1 MNSAMSDQQPVDTTA
16 PKASL
21 SAFDGIAIMV
31 GIVIG
36 IGIFKTPPLIAAN
49 VGSEAAFIGLW
60 LAGGLMTLI
69 GALVYAELAA
79 AYPSTGGEYHFLSR
93 ALGRSTGFMFAWAR
107 ISVIQTG
114 AIAAVG
120 FVFGDYAQVL
130 YPLGPFGPAIYA
142 GLALAALTIINVIG
156 THQSSV
162 SQNIFT
168 VLTVAAI
175 ALVVIAGLS
184 ASADTAPAAST
195 PAAGSPGGAIGLA
208 MIFVLLTYGGWN
220 EAAYI
225 SGEVRDVGRNMIRI
239 LLTGTGVII
248 AVYLLINFAYLH
260 VLGLEGLRGKGAVA
274 ADLMRLT
281 LGKHGAIIL
290 SLVICIAALSTL
302 NATIFTGARVYHA
315 LGRDL
320 PSLEG
325 LGLWNRHG
333 NNPRNA
339 VILQSIIALA
349 LIVFGAATREGFQAM
364 VEYTAPVFWLFLLL
378 VGLSFFVLRHREPD
392 VKRPFKV
399 PLYPLTPILFC
410 LTCAYLLYSSV
421 VYTQFGA
428 LIGIAVLL
436 LGLPL
441 LLLVRNNKPMATA
454 E

>member
-1 MNSAMSDQQPVDTTA
+1 MSNQPPSDQTD

-21 SAFDGIAIMV
+21 SVFDGIAITV

-36 IGIFKTPPLIAAN
+36 IGIFKTPPLVASN
-49 VGSEAAFIGLW
+49 VGSEAGFMALW
-60 LAGGLMTLI
+60 LAGGLITLI

-79 AYPSTGGEYHFLSR
+79 AFPSTGGEYHFLSR
-93 ALGRSTGFMFAWAR
+93 ALGPSTGFMFAWAR

-120 FVFGDYAQVL
+120 FVFGDYAQEI
-130 YPLGPFGPAIYA
+130 YSLGSYGPAIYA
-142 GLALAALTIINVIG
+142 VLALAALTVINVIG
-156 THQSSV
+156 TYQGTL

-168 VLTVAAI
+168 WLTVIAI
-175 ALVVIAGLS
+175 FLVVIAGLS
-184 ASADTAPAAST
+184 ASLDTTPTTSAPSN
-195 PAAGSPGGAIGLA
+195 SGGAIGLA
-208 MIFVLLTYGGWN
+208 MIFILLTYGGWN

-239 LLTGTGVII
+239 LLIGTGVIV

-260 VLGLEGLRGKGAVA
+260 ALGLQGLRNTSAVG

-281 LGKHGAIIL
+281 FGKYGVIIL
-290 SLVICIAALSTL
+290 SLVICFAALSTL

-339 VILQSIIALA
+339 VILQSIISLV
-349 LIVFGAATREGFQAM
+349 LIIFGAVTREGFQAM
-364 VEYTAPVFWLFLLL
+364 VEYTAPVFWFFLLL
-378 VGLSFFVLRHREPD
+378 VGISFFVLRHREPE
-392 VKRPFKV
+392 VQRPFKV

-421 VYTQFGA
+421 VYTKFGA

-441 LLLVRNNKPMATA
+441 LLLVRNNKPMAPA

>member
-1 MNSAMSDQQPVDTTA
+1 MSRQQQSDTTA
-16 PKASL
+16 PKPSL
-21 SAFDGIAIMV
+21 SVFDGIAITV

-36 IGIFKTPPLIAAN
+36 IGIFKTPPLVAAN
-49 VGSEAAFIGLW
+49 VESEVGFIGLW
-60 LAGGLMTLI
+60 LLGGLMTLI

-114 AIAAVG
+114 AIALVG
-120 FVFGDYAQVL
+120 FVFGDYAQEL
-130 YPLGPFGPAIYA
+130 FSLGPYGPAIYA
-142 GLALAALTIINVIG
+142 ALALLALTVINVIG
-156 THQSSV
+156 THQSTV
-162 SQNIFT
+162 SQNFFT
-168 VLTVAAI
+168 VLTVSAI
-175 ALVVIAGLS
+175 ALVIVAGLS
-184 ASADTAPAAST
+184 ASVGPTPAPPAPAVG
-195 PAAGSPGGAIGLA
+195 GSGGAIGLA
-208 MIFVLLTYGGWN
+208 MVFILLTYGGWN

-239 LLTGTGVII
+239 LLLGTEII
-248 AVYLLINFAYLH
+248 VAVYLLTNFAYLH
-260 VLGLEGLRGKGAVA
+260 VLGLEGLRGRGAVA

-281 LGKHGAIIL
+281 LGPAGAIVL
-290 SLVICIAALSTL
+290 SLVICFAALSTL

-339 VILQSIIALA
+339 VILQSVIALA
-349 LIVFGAATREGFQAM
+349 LIIFGAMTREGFQAM
-364 VEYTAPVFWLFLLL
+364 VDYTAPVFWLFLLL
-378 VGLSFFVLRHREPD
+378 VGISFFVLRHREPETD
-392 VKRPFKV
+392 RPFKV
-399 PLYPLTPILFC
+399 PFYPITPILFC

-421 VYTQFGA
+421 AYTQFGA

-436 LGLPL
+436 LGMPL
-441 LLLVRNNKPMATA
+441 LLLIRTKKPMALA